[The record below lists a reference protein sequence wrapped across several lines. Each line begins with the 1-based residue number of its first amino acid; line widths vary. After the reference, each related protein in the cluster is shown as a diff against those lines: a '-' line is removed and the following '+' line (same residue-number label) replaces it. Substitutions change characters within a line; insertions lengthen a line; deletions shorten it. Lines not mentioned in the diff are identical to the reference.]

1 MFIHKSLG
9 RSLRLAVMTLVAM
22 TLSLSAW
29 AQNISVTGTVTDKS
43 GEPVIGA
50 YILVQGT
57 TNGTSTDIDGKYQIN
72 APANGT
78 LVFK

>member
-1 MFIHKSLG
+1 MFIHKSLS

-29 AQNISVTGTVTDKS
+29 AQNISVSGTVTDKS

-50 YILVQGT
+50 YVMVQGT
-57 TNGTSTDIDGKYQIN
+57 TNGTSTDIDGRY
-72 APANGT
+72 
-78 LVFK
+78 